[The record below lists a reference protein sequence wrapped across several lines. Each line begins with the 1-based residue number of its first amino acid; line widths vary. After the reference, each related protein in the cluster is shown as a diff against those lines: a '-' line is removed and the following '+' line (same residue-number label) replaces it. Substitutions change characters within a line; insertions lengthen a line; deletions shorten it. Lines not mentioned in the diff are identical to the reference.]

1 MKKSFIICLN
11 LINKLL
17 KIIDIT
23 NVYKRDCLLI
33 SSDMFDLQIVEDKVG
48 FLTRIVFDS
57 YNLIKQEMRKSFL
70 QRNQKIEKQ
79 LNKKT

>member
-1 MKKSFIICLN
+1 
-11 LINKLL
+11 
-17 KIIDIT
+17 
-23 NVYKRDCLLI
+23 
-33 SSDMFDLQIVEDKVG
+33 MFDLQIVEDKVG
-48 FLTRIVFDS
+48 FLTRKVFDS